1 MISLEDQESLLQNI
15 ARRLKKKITVYCVG
29 GTAMMFLGLKEA
41 TLDIDL
47 VFNNEDDKK
56 IFIQS
61 AKELGYKEIN
71 PIIVYGT
78 KENSPEMLTLGDER
92 FDLFVN
98 EVIDFIFSE
107 NMKKRAER
115 ELDFEGKLI
124 LKVANHN
131 DIIIM
136 KCATDRIKDKDDAK
150 RIIETKKIE
159 WNLIIEEIKNQV
171 KLGKETAYMNLGSFL
186 ENLKYKIKVDIPK
199 KVLDDIYALLD
210 KQVKEKKVILKN
222 KK

>member
-15 ARRLKKKITVYCVG
+15 AKKLNKKITVYCVG

-47 VFNNEDDKK
+47 VFNNEYDKK
-56 IFIQS
+56 VFIKS
-61 AKELGYKEIN
+61 AKEFGYKDID
-71 PIIVYGT
+71 PVKVYGA
-78 KENSPEMLTLGDER
+78 KNNCPEMLTLGDER

-107 NMKKRAER
+107 DMKKRAER
-115 ELDFEGKLI
+115 ELDFEGRLI

-136 KCATDRIKDKDDAK
+136 KCATDRVKDKEDVK
-150 RIIETKKIE
+150 RIIETKEID
-159 WNLIIEEIKNQV
+159 WNIILKEIKNQF
-171 KLGKETAYMNLGSFL
+171 KLGKRTSYMDLGSFL
-186 ENLKYKIKVDIPK
+186 EDLKKIGANIPDK
-199 KVLDDIYALLD
+199 MLDDIWKLLNE
-210 KQVKEKKVILKN
+210 QIRKKKS
-222 KK
+222 